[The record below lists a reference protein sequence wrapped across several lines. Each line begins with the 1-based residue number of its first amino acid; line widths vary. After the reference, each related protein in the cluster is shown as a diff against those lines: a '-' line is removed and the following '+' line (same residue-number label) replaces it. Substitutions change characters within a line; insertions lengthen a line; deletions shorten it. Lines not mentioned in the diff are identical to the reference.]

1 MGVTDSGTLH
11 HTCFVVNDLE
21 KAAKAL
27 ADSLA
32 IKPWGVWT
40 IEPQNC
46 TVHGKGVPFSF
57 RVAIAQIGSSNYE
70 LIEPVSGDSVYV
82 EHLRSK
88 GEGFHHTCIA
98 YETREAMQSAK
109 AELSRQGRDMIQSG
123 GLGELGEFCY
133 FEIAETGT
141 ILELLYLTELPP
153 PEKTIE

>member
-11 HTCFVVNDLE
+11 HTCFVVNNIE
-21 KAAKAL
+21 KAAKSL

-40 IEPQNC
+40 IEPQDC
-46 TVHGKGVPFSF
+46 KVHGQSVPYSF
-57 RVAIAQIGSSNYE
+57 RVAIAQVGSSNYE

-82 EHLRSK
+82 EHLQSK

-98 YETREAMQSAK
+98 YETREAMQSATT
-109 AELSRQGRDMIQSG
+109 ELSRQGRKMVQSG
-123 GLGELGEFCY
+123 DLGELGEFCY
-133 FEIAETGT
+133 FEIAETGA
-141 ILELLYLTELPP
+141 ILELLYLDELPP